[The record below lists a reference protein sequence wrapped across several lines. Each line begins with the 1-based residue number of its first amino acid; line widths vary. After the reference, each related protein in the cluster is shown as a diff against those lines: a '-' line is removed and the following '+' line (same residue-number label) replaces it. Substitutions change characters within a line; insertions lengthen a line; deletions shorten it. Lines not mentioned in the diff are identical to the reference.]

1 MVRTQSLHSVPGES
15 MRAGRSGL
23 ASYVFPYL
31 RPGHAGAVTLNGESL
46 ILERSSGSM
55 VVAIRDIETSEV
67 IHGFFWGGL
76 QVRFASGNV
85 AVSGLS
91 KPDARLF
98 GDALIRARV
107 DWWRCALDTHAG
119 TIQSVYDRLAQF
131 RNPPRYVSRTVFSPI
146 EHDARDVVARFP
158 AQSPEQLSDVVEI
171 RMLKAIQEF
180 TDDSERCRARACH
193 TFVANELVRSGEFF
207 DSVEARP
214 LTNEQRRAVVVDEDR
229 NLVVAAAGSGKT
241 SVIVAKAGWL
251 IRKGYRR
258 PSELLL
264 LAFAKDAQEEM
275 KERVRKRLGVQMGDE
290 LTVRTFHSLGM
301 SIIGE
306 VERRRPAVASAAVD
320 EHALFDLLRGIVR
333 DLVADPRFTGV
344 MLNWFAEHFAPYR
357 SEFEFTTQGAY
368 WAYLRDNGVRSLRGE
383 KLKSFEECEIAN
395 FLYLNGVAYEYER
408 DYEHETATQEKRQYQ
423 PDFYLPD
430 AGIYIEH
437 IALSES
443 NDTPPFIN
451 RRKYLRSLDWKRRL
465 HAEHGTVL
473 VETYSHEKKAG
484 RLTLNLEEKL
494 AAHGVTLSP
503 IPSEETFSVLE
514 QQGRIDP
521 FTRLV
526 ATFLHHYKGAQLST
540 NDVALRAAGAENQP
554 RAEAFLTVFIPL
566 YERYQE
572 SLARQ
577 RQIDFHDM
585 ITNATEHVRRGRYRN
600 RFGYILVDEFQDIS
614 AGRARL
620 LKALLDTSSTAQLFA
635 VGDDW
640 QAIFRFAGSDIAIM
654 REFRA
659 RFGESERVNL
669 ETTFRCADRIAN
681 LASRFVLSNPAQ
693 IHKRVSAVFNSDEP
707 CVHVIVA
714 RETSPDPLAET
725 LNAVAAHAAGDEE
738 CSTVLL
744 LGRYRHNR
752 PRNMETLSRAHSNIR
767 LTFMTVH
774 GSKGLEADYVVVLD
788 LCSGKY
794 GFPTGIVDD
803 TLLDLVLAV
812 PEAYPN
818 AEERRLFYVAV
829 TRARRGVYLVTDNR
843 APSAFVDELMEDGYD
858 VMVHGEHPEQDVAC
872 PKCIHG
878 RLEQRG
884 RAQDRGIFY
893 GCSLWP
899 YCEFRQPG
907 CPHCR
912 TGLQAKVDGNYR
924 CLDCRK
930 GVQGCPTCF
939 GWLQEKR
946 GRYGR
951 FIGCSNWP
959 DCKYTRNV
967 PEKRRGRSTFF
978 KGIGRNRQ

>member
-1 MVRTQSLHSVPGES
+1 MVRMQSLHSVPGES
-15 MRAGRSGL
+15 MGVGRSGL
-23 ASYVFPYL
+23 GSYVFRFL
-31 RPGHAGAVTLNGESL
+31 RPGHAGAVSLKGETL
-46 ILERSSGSM
+46 ILERSSGS
-55 VVAIRDIETSEV
+55 VVVPIREIETSEV
-67 IHGFFWGGL
+67 IHGWFWGGL
-76 QVRFASGNV
+76 QVRFASGN
-85 AVSGLS
+85 ATVSGLS
-91 KPDARLF
+91 KPDARSF
-98 GDALIRARV
+98 GDFLLRARV
-107 DWWRCALDTHAG
+107 DWWCVALDTHAG

-131 RNPPRYVSRTVFSPI
+131 ADPPRYVSHAIFSPI
-146 EHDARDVVARFP
+146 ERDAKDVVARFP
-158 AQSPEQLSDVVEI
+158 AQWPEQLSEVAEI
-171 RMLKAIQEF
+171 RMLKAIQDFSNE
-180 TDDSERCRARACH
+180 SKRCRARACNA
-193 TFVANELVRSGEFF
+193 FVANELVRSREFF
-207 DSVEARP
+207 DRVEARP
-214 LTNEQRRAVVVDEDR
+214 LTDEQRRAVVVDEDR

-275 KERVRKRLGVQMGDE
+275 KERVRKRLGVQLGDE

-306 VERRRPAVASAAVD
+306 AERRRPAVARAAVD
-320 EHALFDLLRGIVR
+320 DQALFDLLKGIVR
-333 DLVADPRFTGV
+333 DLIADPGFSEV
-344 MLNWFAEHFAPYR
+344 MLKWFAGHFAPYR
-357 SEFEFTTQGAY
+357 SEFEFRTQGAY
-368 WAYLRDNGVRSLRGE
+368 WAYLRDNEIRSLQGE
-383 KLKSFEECEIAN
+383 KVKSFEECEIAN
-395 FLYLNGVAYEYER
+395 FLYLNGVPYEYER
-408 DYEHETATQEKRQYQ
+408 DYEHETATPDKRQYQ

-437 IALSES
+437 LALSES
-443 NDTPPFIN
+443 NQTPPFID
-451 RRKYLRSLDWKRRL
+451 RGKYLRSLGWKRRL
-465 HAEHGTVL
+465 HAKHGTVL
-473 VETYSHEKKAG
+473 VETYSHEKVAG
-484 RLTLNLEEKL
+484 RLTENLAEKL
-494 AAHGVTLSP
+494 ADHGVTLSP
-503 IPSEETFSVLE
+503 IPSGETFSVLE
-514 QQGRIDP
+514 EQGRIEP

-526 ATFLHHYKGAQLST
+526 ATFLHHYKGAQLSAD
-540 NDVALRAAGAENQP
+540 DVARRAAGAENRP
-554 RAEAFLTVFIPL
+554 RAEAFLTVFIPV

-572 SLARQ
+572 SLARR

-614 AGRARL
+614 AGRAGL

-654 REFRA
+654 REFTA

-693 IHKRVSAVFNSDEP
+693 IHKRVSSIFNADGP
-707 CVHVIVA
+707 CVHVMVA

-725 LNAVAAHAAGDEE
+725 LNAVAADAAGDDERA
-738 CSTVLL
+738 TVLL

-752 PRNMETLSRAHSNIR
+752 PGNLETLSRAHSSLR

-794 GFPTGIVDD
+794 GFPTGIDD
-803 TLLDLVLAV
+803 DPLLDLVLAA

-829 TRARRGVYLVTDNR
+829 TRARRGVYLVADNQT
-843 APSAFVDELMEDGYD
+843 PSAFVEELMKDGYD
-858 VMVHGEHPEQDVAC
+858 VVVHGEQPERDVPC

-899 YCEFRQPG
+899 YCEYRQPA

-912 TGLQAKVDGNYR
+912 AGLQAKVDGNYR
-924 CLDCRK
+924 CRDCRK
-930 GVQGCPTCF
+930 AVEGCPECF
-939 GWLQEKR
+939 GWLLEKR
-946 GRYGR
+946 GKYGR

-959 DCKYTRNV
+959 DCRFTRND
-967 PEKRRGRSTFF
+967 PKKRTGRSSVF
-978 KGIGRNRQ
+978 KGIGRNRK

>member
-1 MVRTQSLHSVPGES
+1 

-23 ASYVFPYL
+23 ASFVFRFL
-31 RPGHAGAVTLNGESL
+31 RPGHAGAVGLTGERL
-46 ILERSSGSM
+46 ILERRSRSM
-55 VVAIRDIETSEV
+55 VIPFREIETEEM
-67 IHGFFWGGL
+67 GLGWFWGRL
-76 QVRFASGNV
+76 RVRLASGDV
-85 AVSGLS
+85 TASGLS
-91 KPDARLF
+91 KPAAQLF
-98 GDALIRARV
+98 GDALLRARV
-107 DWWRCALDTHAG
+107 DWWKDALDTHAG
-119 TIQSVYDRLAQF
+119 AIESVYDRLAQF
-131 RNPPRYVSRTVFSPI
+131 TDPPRYLARTVFSPV
-146 EHDARDVVARFP
+146 EYDARDVAARFP
-158 AQSPEQLSDVVEI
+158 SRCPEQLSDVAEI
-171 RMLKAIQEF
+171 RMLKAIQDF
-180 TDDSERCRARACH
+180 ADDSERWRTRACD
-193 TFVANELVRSGEFF
+193 TFVANELVRSRVFF
-207 DSVEARP
+207 DGIEARP
-214 LTNEQRRAVVVDEDR
+214 LTDEQRRAVVVDEDR
-229 NLVVAAAGSGKT
+229 NLIVAAAGSGKT

-251 IRKGYRR
+251 IQRGYRR

-275 KERVRKRLGVQMGDE
+275 VERVRQRLGDRVEAE

-306 VERRRPAVASAAVD
+306 VERRRPAVARAAVD

-333 DLVADPRFTGV
+333 DLVADPGFTGV

-357 SEFEFTTQGAY
+357 SEFEFKTQGSY

-408 DYEHETATQEKRQYQ
+408 DYEHETATPEKRQYQ

-443 NDTPPFIN
+443 NDTPPFID
-451 RRKYLRSLDWKRRL
+451 RREYLRSLDWKRRL

-494 AAHGVTLSP
+494 AAHGVTMSP
-503 IPSEETFSVLE
+503 IPSEEAFSVLE

-526 ATFLHHYKGAQLST
+526 ATFLHHYKGAQLSA
-540 NDVALRAAGAENQP
+540 NDVARRAAEAPIRP
-554 RAEAFLTVFIPL
+554 RAEAFLTVFIPV

-572 SLARQ
+572 SLARK

-585 ITNATEHVRRGRYRN
+585 ITIATEHVQSGRYRN
-600 RFGYILVDEFQDIS
+600 RYGYILVDEFQDIS

-620 LKALLDTSSTAQLFA
+620 LKALLDTSNASQLFA

-654 REFRA
+654 REFTA
-659 RFGESERVNL
+659 HFGESERVDM
-669 ETTFRCADRIAN
+669 ETTFRCADRIAD
-681 LASRFVLSNPAQ
+681 LATRFVLSNPAQ
-693 IHKRVSAVFNSDEP
+693 IRKRVSSIFNADEP
-707 CVHVIVA
+707 CVHVMVA
-714 RETSPDPLAET
+714 RESCPDPLAEA
-725 LNAVAAHAAGDEE
+725 LNAIAAHAAGGDEPA
-738 CSTVLL
+738 TVLL

-752 PRNMETLSRAHSNIR
+752 PKNMDTLARAHSSLE

-803 TLLDLVLAV
+803 PLLDLVLAA
-812 PEAYPN
+812 PEAFPN

-829 TRARRGVYLVTDNR
+829 TRARRGVYLLADFGT
-843 APSAFVDELMEDGYD
+843 PSAFVEELMKDGYD
-858 VMVHGEHPEQDVAC
+858 VEVHGEHPKRDVPC
-872 PKCIHG
+872 PGCIHG
-878 RLEQRG
+878 RLQRRG
-884 RAQDRGIFY
+884 SAQDRGIFY

-959 DCKYTRNV
+959 DCRYTRND
-967 PEKRRGRSTFF
+967 PKKRTVRSSVF
-978 KGIGRNRQ
+978 KGIGRPRK

>member
-1 MVRTQSLHSVPGES
+1 MARVHRSDSVSSET
-15 MRAGRSGL
+15 MCAGRSGL
-23 ASYVFPYL
+23 ASFVFRFL
-31 RPGHAGAVTLNGESL
+31 RPGHAGAVRLTGERL
-46 ILERSSGSM
+46 ILERRSRSM
-55 VVAIRDIETSEV
+55 VIPFREIETAEM
-67 IHGFFWGGL
+67 GAGWFWGRL
-76 QVRFASGNV
+76 RVRLASGDV
-85 AVSGLS
+85 TVSGLS
-91 KPDARLF
+91 KPAAQLF
-98 GDALIRARV
+98 GDALLRARV
-107 DWWRCALDTHAG
+107 DWWKDALDSHIE
-119 TIQSVYDRLAQF
+119 TIESVYDRLAQYAD
-131 RNPPRYVSRTVFSPI
+131 PPRYVARTVFSPI
-146 EHDARDVVARFP
+146 EYDARDVAARFP
-158 AQSPEQLSDVVEI
+158 SQSPEQLSGVAEI
-171 RMLKAIQEF
+171 RMLKAIQDF
-180 TDDSERCRARACH
+180 VDDSERWRASACD
-193 TFVANELVRSGEFF
+193 TFVANELVRSKEFF
-207 DSVEARP
+207 DGIESRP
-214 LTNEQRRAVVVDEDR
+214 LTDEQRRAVVVDEDR
-229 NLVVAAAGSGKT
+229 NLIVAAAGSGKT

-251 IRKGYRR
+251 IQRGYRR

-275 KERVRKRLGVQMGDE
+275 VERVRKRLGERVEAE

-306 VERRRPAVASAAVD
+306 VERMRPAVARAAVD

-344 MLNWFAEHFAPYR
+344 MLKWFAEHFAPYR
-357 SEFEFTTQGAY
+357 SEFEFQTQGAY

-408 DYEHETATQEKRQYQ
+408 DYEHETATPEKRQYQ

-526 ATFLHHYKGAQLST
+526 ATFIHHYKGAQLST
-540 NDVALRAAGAENQP
+540 NDVALRAAEAPIRP
-554 RAEAFLTVFIPL
+554 RAEAFLTVFIPV

-572 SLARQ
+572 SLARK

-585 ITNATEHVRRGRYRN
+585 ITIATEHVKSGRYRN
-600 RFGYILVDEFQDIS
+600 RYGYILVDEFQDIS

-620 LKALLDTSSTAQLFA
+620 LKALLDTSNTAQLFA

-654 REFRA
+654 REFTA
-659 RFGESERVNL
+659 HFGESERVDM
-669 ETTFRCADRIAN
+669 ETTFRCTDRIAD
-681 LASRFVLSNPAQ
+681 LATRFVLSNPAQ
-693 IHKRVSAVFNSDEP
+693 IRKRVSSIFNADEP
-707 CVHVIVA
+707 CVHVMVA
-714 RETSPDPLAET
+714 REPCPDPLAEA
-725 LNAVAAHAAGDEE
+725 LNAIAARTAGDDD
-738 CSTVLL
+738 SATVLL

-752 PRNMETLSRAHSNIR
+752 PRNMDTLARAHFNFE

-803 TLLDLVLAV
+803 PLLDLVLAA
-812 PEAYPN
+812 PEAFPN

-829 TRARRGVYLVTDNR
+829 TRARRGVYLLADIGT
-843 APSAFVDELMEDGYD
+843 PSAFVEELMKDGYD
-858 VMVHGEHPEQDVAC
+858 VEVHGEQPERNVPC
-872 PKCIHG
+872 PGCIHG
-878 RLEQRG
+878 RLQRRG
-884 RAQDRGIFY
+884 SARDRGIFY

-930 GVQGCPTCF
+930 GVDGCPTCF

-946 GRYGR
+946 GKYGR

-959 DCKYTRNV
+959 DCRYTRNV
-967 PEKRRGRSTFF
+967 QEKRLARS
-978 KGIGRNRQ
+978 KDVQENRRTRK

>member
-1 MVRTQSLHSVPGES
+1 

-23 ASYVFPYL
+23 ASFVFRFL
-31 RPGHAGAVTLNGESL
+31 RPGHAGAVRLTGERL
-46 ILERSSGSM
+46 ILERRSRSM
-55 VVAIRDIETSEV
+55 VIPFREIETEEM
-67 IHGFFWGGL
+67 GLGWFWGRL
-76 QVRFASGNV
+76 RVRLASGDV
-85 AVSGLS
+85 TASGLS
-91 KPDARLF
+91 KPAAQLF
-98 GDALIRARV
+98 GDALLRARV
-107 DWWRCALDTHAG
+107 DWWKDALDTHAG
-119 TIQSVYDRLAQF
+119 AIESVYDRLAQF
-131 RNPPRYVSRTVFSPI
+131 TDPPRYLARTVFSPV
-146 EHDARDVVARFP
+146 EYDARDVAARFP
-158 AQSPEQLSDVVEI
+158 SRCPEQLSDVAEI
-171 RMLKAIQEF
+171 RMLKAIQDF
-180 TDDSERCRARACH
+180 ADDSERWRTRACD
-193 TFVANELVRSGEFF
+193 TFVANELVRSRVFF
-207 DSVEARP
+207 DGIEARP
-214 LTNEQRRAVVVDEDR
+214 LTDEQRRAVVVDEDR
-229 NLVVAAAGSGKT
+229 NLIVAAAGSGKT

-251 IRKGYRR
+251 IQRGYRR

-275 KERVRKRLGVQMGDE
+275 VERVRQRLGDRVEAE

-306 VERRRPAVASAAVD
+306 VERRRPAVARAAVD

-333 DLVADPRFTGV
+333 DLVADPGFTGV

-357 SEFEFTTQGAY
+357 SEFEFKTQGSY

-408 DYEHETATQEKRQYQ
+408 DYEHETATPEKRQYQ

-443 NDTPPFIN
+443 NDTPPFID

-494 AAHGVTLSP
+494 AAHGVTMSP
-503 IPSEETFSVLE
+503 IPSEEAFSVLE

-526 ATFLHHYKGAQLST
+526 ATFLHHYKGAQLSA
-540 NDVALRAAGAENQP
+540 NDVARRAAEAPIRP
-554 RAEAFLTVFIPL
+554 RAEAFLTFFIPV

-572 SLARQ
+572 SLARK

-585 ITNATEHVRRGRYRN
+585 ITIATEHVQSGRYRN
-600 RFGYILVDEFQDIS
+600 RYGYILVDEFQDIS

-620 LKALLDTSSTAQLFA
+620 LKALLDTSNASQLFA

-654 REFRA
+654 REFTA
-659 RFGESERVNL
+659 HFGESERVDM
-669 ETTFRCADRIAN
+669 ETTFRCADRIAD
-681 LASRFVLSNPAQ
+681 LATRFVLSNPAQ
-693 IHKRVSAVFNSDEP
+693 IRKRVSSIFNADEP
-707 CVHVIVA
+707 CVHVMVA
-714 RETSPDPLAET
+714 RESCPDPLAEA
-725 LNAVAAHAAGDEE
+725 LNAIAAHAAGGDEPA
-738 CSTVLL
+738 TVLL

-752 PRNMETLSRAHSNIR
+752 PKNMDTLARAHSSLE

-803 TLLDLVLAV
+803 PLLDLVLAA
-812 PEAYPN
+812 PEAFPN

-829 TRARRGVYLVTDNR
+829 TRARRGVYLLADFGT
-843 APSAFVDELMEDGYD
+843 PSAFVEELMKDGYD
-858 VMVHGEHPEQDVAC
+858 VEVHGEHPKRDVPC
-872 PKCIHG
+872 PGCIHG
-878 RLEQRG
+878 RLQRRG
-884 RAQDRGIFY
+884 SAQDRGIFY

-959 DCKYTRNV
+959 DCRYTRND
-967 PEKRRGRSTFF
+967 PKKRTVRSSVF
-978 KGIGRNRQ
+978 KGIGRPRK

>member
-1 MVRTQSLHSVPGES
+1 MNRAHSRHSGHGGSLRV
-15 MRAGRSGL
+15 GRSGL
-23 ASYVFPYL
+23 ASYVFGFL
-31 RPGHAGAVTLNGESL
+31 RPGHAGAVRLTGERL
-46 ILERSSGSM
+46 ILELPSRSM
-55 VVAIRDIETSEV
+55 VIPFREIETAEV
-67 IHGFFWGGL
+67 RLGWFWGRLHAG
-76 QVRFASGNV
+76 FASGNV
-85 AVSGLS
+85 TVSGLS
-91 KPDARLF
+91 KADAQLF
-98 GDALIRARV
+98 VDALLRARV
-107 DWWRCALDTHAG
+107 DWWQGTLDIHAG
-119 TIQSVYDRLAQF
+119 AIKSVYHRLAQF
-131 RNPPRYVSRTVFSPI
+131 ADPPRYVARTVFSPI
-146 EHDARDVVARFP
+146 EYDTKDVAARFP
-158 AQSPEQLSDVVEI
+158 SQWPEQLSDVAEI
-171 RMLKAIQEF
+171 RMLKAIQDF
-180 TDDSERCRARACH
+180 SDDSERWRTRACD
-193 TFVANELVRSGEFF
+193 TFVANELVRSREFF
-207 DSVEARP
+207 DGIEARP
-214 LTNEQRRAVVVDEDR
+214 LTDEQRRAVVVDEDR
-229 NLVVAAAGSGKT
+229 NLIVAAAGSGKT

-251 IRKGYRR
+251 IQKGYRR

-275 KERVRKRLGVQMGDE
+275 EERIRKRLGDRVAAE

-306 VERRRPAVASAAVD
+306 AERRRPAVAKAAVD
-320 EHALFDLLRGIVR
+320 EQALYDLLRGIVR
-333 DLVADPRFTGV
+333 DLVADPGFTGV

-357 SEFEFTTQGAY
+357 SEFEFKTQGAY
-368 WAYLRDNGVRSLRGE
+368 WAYLRDNGVRSLKGE

-408 DYEHETATQEKRQYQ
+408 DYEHETATPEKRQYQ

-503 IPSEETFSVLE
+503 IPSEETFTVLE

-526 ATFLHHYKGAQLST
+526 ATFLHHYKGAQLSA
-540 NDVALRAAGAENQP
+540 NDVARRAAEAPFRP
-554 RAEAFLTVFIPL
+554 RAEAFLTVFIPV

-572 SLARQ
+572 SLARK

-585 ITNATEHVRRGRYRN
+585 ITIATEHVQRGRYRN
-600 RFGYILVDEFQDIS
+600 RYGYILVDEFQDNS

-620 LKALLDTSSTAQLFA
+620 LKALLDTSNTAQLFA

-654 REFRA
+654 REFA
-659 RFGESERVNL
+659 AHFGESERVDM
-669 ETTFRCADRIAN
+669 ETTFRCTDRIAD
-681 LASRFVLSNPAQ
+681 LATRFVLSNPAQ
-693 IHKRVSAVFNSDEP
+693 IRKRVSSIFNADEP
-707 CVHVIVA
+707 CVHVMVA
-714 RETSPDPLAET
+714 RESCPDPLAEA
-725 LNAVAAHAAGDEE
+725 LNAIAARTAGDDD
-738 CSTVLL
+738 SATILL

-752 PRNMETLSRAHSNIR
+752 PRNMDTLARAHSNLE

-803 TLLDLVLAV
+803 PLLDLVLAA
-812 PEAYPN
+812 PEAFPN

-829 TRARRGVYLVTDNR
+829 TRARRGVYLLADIGT
-843 APSAFVDELMEDGYD
+843 PSAFVEELMKDGYD
-858 VMVHGEHPEQDVAC
+858 VEVHGEQPERNVPC
-872 PKCIHG
+872 PGCIHG
-878 RLEQRG
+878 RLQRRG
-884 RAQDRGIFY
+884 SARDRGIFY

-946 GRYGR
+946 GKYGR

-959 DCKYTRNV
+959 DCRYTRNDLK
-967 PEKRRGRSTFF
+967 KRTVRSSVF
-978 KGIGRNRQ
+978 KGIGRTRK